1 METPRFTLP
10 GTDRRTLGVAA
21 LFVVAGVLWQSTF
34 PHLLGVDG
42 FYHLAQT
49 RSILAEGLGAGM
61 PWMQYSIFEDG
72 WVDHHLGYHVALLPF
87 VAWPGGILGGKLAA
101 GVMGG
106 AAIAAMYLWL
116 RAFRVPHAAWL
127 ALVPVA
133 ASWGF
138 VFRLGMVRAVAL
150 STIFLVAALWA
161 SVRGRNKTLF
171 VVSVAY
177 ALSYHL
183 SVLVIPISIGA
194 LLVHRLMGDQGI
206 RLWGLERVDHGEVA
220 ASAPNPWTPVVA
232 TLGFVVGFTVHP
244 HFPTTWTFFFT
255 HVIVGLDLAGVPHGA
270 EWAAAGLRDGWMQ
283 GFGLAALLAGG
294 VVWARRCSL
303 RWETVLLLVG
313 AVCGVALS
321 VKSVRF
327 VELSMPLVTLAAGL
341 LLRDSTWEPTRRIR
355 VTGAAL
361 VLGLAALTLGRAT
374 DNGDSDPHRY
384 AAAGDWMRANVAP
397 GDGVYN
403 FRWGDWS
410 ELVFHAPEQRYPF
423 GLEPAFMAGKYPEKW
438 RHFWAIRTGEYGNVG
453 AAIKAEFGS
462 SWVFTGLPEPGVL
475 KLFDADP
482 ALERAVVGP
491 HFAIYRV
498 VD

>member
-1 METPRFTLP
+1 
-10 GTDRRTLGVAA
+10 
-21 LFVVAGVLWQSTF
+21 VLWQSTF

-87 VAWPGGILGGKLAA
+87 IAWPGGVLGGKLAA

-194 LLVHRLMGDQGI
+194 LLVHRLMGDQGV

-232 TLGFVVGFTVHP
+232 TLGFVLGFTVHP

-255 HVIVGLDLAGVPHGA
+255 HVIIGVEDSGVPKGR
-270 EWAAAGLRDGWMQ
+270 EWLPATPGDFWMQ
-283 GFGLAALLAGG
+283 GFVLVAIVAVVGPWLA
-294 VVWARRCSL
+294 VRARRAGTF
-303 RWETVLLLVG
+303 RWETLLLCAG
-313 AVCGVALS
+313 AVAGTVLS
-321 VKSVRF
+321 IKSVRF
-327 VELSMPLVTLAAGL
+327 VELSMPLVTLAFGL
-341 LLRDSTWEPTRRIR
+341 LLRD
-355 VTGAAL
+355 G
-361 VLGLAALTLGRAT
+361 LGGRALGRRGTAVAFVLAGALLVAT
-374 DNGDSDPHRY
+374 MGRAVDNGGGDPYRY
-384 AAAGDWMRANVAP
+384 AAAGDWLRANVP
-397 GDGVYN
+397 EGEFVYN
-403 FRWGDWS
+403 MRWGDWP
-410 ELVFHAPEQRYPF
+410 EIVFHAPEYEYVF
-423 GLEPAFMAGKYPEKW
+423 GLTPAFIAGKYPEKW

-482 ALERAVVGP
+482 GLERAVVGP
-491 HFAIYRV
+491 HFAIYRI